1 MLKARKMTVWLIAG
15 VGTFEKLRNIFVL
28 LSMGGGGNSQG
39 ESANLLFGKFFT
51 ENCMKIKEIGPGARP

>member
-28 LSMGGGGNSQG
+28 LSMGGG
-39 ESANLLFGKFFT
+39 AATPNLLFGKFFT
-51 ENCMKIKEIGPGARP
+51 ENCMKIKEIGPGTRP